1 MRVRA
6 LADEMFVEFEP
17 GSGLS
22 AGDALPPENRALPPS
37 GELPVAR
44 LYRTERPRLLRFFA
58 RRVGRAEAHDL
69 VQEAFASLLAAVSR
83 RPKSIE
89 QPEAYL
95 TRVATNLVLK
105 RGRTAARRSTAL
117 HIPADEAALTGTD
130 TEAHL
135 EERDMLERLETAML
149 RLRPLTR
156 EIFMAHRLDGYTY
169 REIAERTGLSVK
181 RVEKHMSRAIARL
194 DDILGMDTRCP

>member
-1 MRVRA
+1 MRVKA
-6 LADEMFVEFEP
+6 LADEMFVEFELR
-17 GSGLS
+17 SGLS
-22 AGDALPPENRALPPS
+22 AGDPLPPEDRALPPPD
-37 GELPVAR
+37 ELPVAR
-44 LYRTERPRLLRFFA
+44 LYRTERPRLVRFFA

-69 VQEAFASLLAAVSR
+69 VQEAFASLMAAVSR

-105 RGRTAARRSTAL
+105 RGRTATRRSTAL
-117 HIPADEAALTGTD
+117 HIPAEDVALTGAD
-130 TEAHL
+130 PLAHL
-135 EERDMLERLETAML
+135 EARDMLERLETAML

-169 REIAERTGLSVK
+169 REIAERTGLNVK
-181 RVEKHMSRAIARL
+181 RVEKHMSRAIAQL
-194 DDILGMDTRCP
+194 DDILGMGLR